1 MKLNFRKQFEE
12 DMLEAFKYMKEV
24 STDEGTK
31 SVKDVAQWITNIMR
45 DNVYKI
51 ISLKRTN
58 GVDEEELE

>member
-31 SVKDVAQWITNIMR
+31 QVKDVAQWITNIMR